1 MGAGP
6 RRVLLGLGSNL
17 GDRAALLRAAVA
29 GLGDEVVAVSSVYET
44 EPVGGP
50 DQGAFLNVVVD
61 LRTADPPRELLA
73 RAQRLEAEAE
83 RVRTVRWGP
92 RTLDVDVLWID
103 GETVDEPDLVVP
115 HPRMFE
121 RAFVLVPLG
130 DVAPDLVPP
139 DGPGDTTGIVPVGP
153 LEPTNGAWHRP
164 SVRVIGPGRLGGAL
178 ARALGEA
185 GWTFAPALGRDAS
198 DAEIADAAAG
208 VDAVLITTPDAAIAE
223 VAARIA
229 PDPTTVVLHA
239 AGSLGLDVLAP
250 HARRA
255 SVHPLVA
262 VPDAEVGAARLAA
275 GAWFAVAGDPFA
287 GRIVDALGGRSFV
300 VADEH
305 RAAYHAAACI
315 ASNHLVALMGQ
326 VERVAGGV
334 DVPLDAY
341 LDLVRATVENV
352 AALGPAAALTGPAA
366 RGDEATLDRHRA
378 ALGADEVEAYD
389 AMVRLGRRLVEG
401 PPDRAG

>member
-17 GDRAALLRAAVA
+17 GDRAAHLRAAVA
-29 GLGDEVVAVSSVYET
+29 GLGDEVVAVSPVYET
-44 EPVGGP
+44 APVGGP
-50 DQGAFLNVVVD
+50 EQGAFLNVVVE
-61 LRTADPPRELLA
+61 LRTAASARDLLVL
-73 RAQRLEAEAE
+73 AQRLEAEAE

-103 GETVDEPDLVVP
+103 GETVDQPDLVVP

-139 DGPGDTTGIVPVGP
+139 EGPGDTTGVVRVGP
-153 LEPTNGAWHRP
+153 LDDPANGPAA
-164 SVRVIGPGRLGGAL
+164 VRVVGPGRLGGAL
-178 ARALGEA
+178 TRALGAA
-185 GWTFAPALGRDAS
+185 GWTLAEPLGRDAS
-198 DAEIADAAAG
+198 DVDLADAADG
-208 VDAVLITTPDAAIAE
+208 VDAVLITTPDAAVAE
-223 VAARIA
+223 VAGRIRL
-229 PDPTTVVLHA
+229 DPTTVVVHA

-250 HARRA
+250 HERRA

-262 VPDAEVGAARLAA
+262 VPDAAVGAERLVA

-287 GRIVDALGGRSFV
+287 GRVVDALGGRSFV

-334 DVPLDAY
+334 DVPLAAY
-341 LDLVRATVENV
+341 LDLVRATIENV

-378 ALGADEVEAYD
+378 ALAPDEIEAYD
-389 AMVRLGRRLVEG
+389 ALVHLARRLVDG